1 MAKMSYVGK
10 LALFFG
16 ISWGLEGLDRLIVG
30 YTVPGFMPDLKLN
43 FTQVGLIFTIGG
55 LCTAIGGWICGP
67 ITEYYGRK
75 LGSVWVNLINTVIS
89 GITGLVQSFGQMLGI
104 RALVALGFGGMYSPG
119 LAAISEES
127 PPEKRGFYMGLTQS
141 FWPFIGMG
149 IGPIVVGYLLES
161 VGWRFAFFLIMIPG
175 VIIILYMASFMKE
188 PASVAKNIQTRKETG
203 KRVLLHEGK
212 EMHLLDV
219 FKYRNIIVS
228 SIIAIFTMAYL
239 WVLFGFA
246 PSLFGQVHKF
256 SPVLTGWVMCGGGFL
271 CCAMQILGPHLSD
284 RMGRKPLLIIMFAIG
299 TVGGI
304 LFAMSPAGTSAGLLA
319 FYFALFCIGL
329 SSYPL
334 YLVIIPTES
343 VPFTLA
349 ATAVVVPQ
357 GLGEI
362 IGATVFPTLGGRI
375 ADTYGLTYT
384 VWIVVICSLISFIAC
399 FFLKE
404 SAPRI
409 LAKKGLKPVNA

>member
-1 MAKMSYVGK
+1 
-10 LALFFG
+10 
-16 ISWGLEGLDRLIVG
+16 
-30 YTVPGFMPDLKLN
+30 MPALKLN
-43 FTQVGLIFTIGG
+43 FTQLGMIFTIGA
-55 LCTAIGGWICGP
+55 LCTAIGGWIIGP
-67 ITEYYGRK
+67 ISEYYGRK

-284 RMGRKPLLIIMFAIG
+284 RMGRKPLLVMMFGIG

-304 LFAMSPAGTSAGLLA
+304 LFAMSPPGTAAGLLA